1 LTLVAVSQR
10 VVTDA
15 RDGERR
21 DALDQRWAGFLAACG
36 LRALPVPNRPEDA
49 VDLVETAGARGVLLT
64 GGGDIG
70 TLGGKDAERD
80 ETEALLV
87 GWARWHGFPI
97 VGVCRGMQVIQAL
110 FGVPLVPVSG
120 HVGNRHPVIAN
131 GASMEVNSY
140 HGFGTTQSVPDLE
153 PCAVAEDGV
162 VEAVRHRHEPIRGIM
177 WHPEREAAINE
188 ADVALFRNA
197 FAAGQ

>member
-97 VGVCRGMQVIQAL
+97 VGVCAVCRSSRRCS
-110 FGVPLVPVSG
+110 VSLWS
-120 HVGNRHPVIAN
+120 RCPAMS
-131 GASMEVNSY
+131 A
-140 HGFGTTQSVPDLE
+140 TAT
-153 PCAVAEDGV
+153 
-162 VEAVRHRHEPIRGIM
+162 R
-177 WHPEREAAINE
+177 
-188 ADVALFRNA
+188 
-197 FAAGQ
+197 